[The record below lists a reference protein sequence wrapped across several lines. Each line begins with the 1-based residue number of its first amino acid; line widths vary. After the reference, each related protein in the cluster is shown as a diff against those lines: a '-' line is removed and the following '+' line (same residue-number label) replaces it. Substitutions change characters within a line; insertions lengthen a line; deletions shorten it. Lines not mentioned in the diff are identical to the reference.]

1 MNSSS
6 LDFVAKLKNVSLEY
20 GTSKAL
26 DDFSLN
32 IPGRKTVGII
42 GPDGVGKSSLL
53 ALISGAREI
62 QKGQIEVLGGDM
74 SSSKFRKNICPK
86 ISYMPQGLGRN
97 LYHTLSVFENVDF
110 FARLFDI
117 PSEERKVRI
126 PQLLQAIGLGP
137 FANRPAGKLSGGMK
151 QKLGLCCALIHDP
164 DLLILDEPT
173 TGVDPLS
180 RKHFWGVVASLRE
193 LLPDMSVVVASAY
206 MEEAKTFDW
215 LIMVNDGKVLAQGT
229 PEDLL
234 KQGSAKSLEE
244 AYINFL
250 PAEQKRGHTQIKID
264 KSFQFDPNDI
274 VIEAHDLTM
283 KFGDFVAVDKV
294 NFKISRGVIYGF
306 LGSNGCGKTT
316 TMKMLTGLL
325 PATEGT
331 ALLFGEPLKDNLQIR
346 EKIGFM
352 TQSFSLY
359 TELSLRQNLVLHA
372 RLFSIPEERV
382 ESRVKEVAER
392 FGLLEFLDK
401 MPMDLPLGQRQRLSL
416 ATALIHSPEI
426 LILDEPTSGVD
437 PVARDEF
444 WRELLDLSRNEKVTI
459 FISTHFMNEAE
470 RCDNIALMH
479 AGKVLKTGTPDG
491 IIKEEGA
498 EDLEDAFNK
507 VLTAGGAGKEET
519 NTKLELPKKEASSDS
534 QSFSFA
540 RLMSYTYRESLEI
553 LREPLRLMMAILGSV
568 ILLVVMCFG
577 ISFDIEDLK
586 FAVLDQDQSQT
597 SRDYILNLSGSKY
610 FTEKSPVTSMEE
622 INDRLVRGDISMALI
637 IPPNFGQELARG
649 AKVEISAWVDGSHP
663 ARAESINGYV
673 QGMHASWLNSVMST
687 TQFKDMMAPPAT
699 VEIRYRYNPD
709 VKSIVAMVPAVI
721 PILLMLIPAILTALA
736 VVREKEL
743 GSITNLYVTP
753 VSRLE
758 FILGKQLPYV
768 FLATL
773 NFILLVLIARLGFGI
788 VVKGSYMV
796 LLAATVLYVFSST
809 GLGLLMSSFTKTQVS
824 ALFGTAMLTILP
836 AIQFSGLIDP
846 VSSMEGVGAFI
857 GKIYPT
863 SHFLLICQGVF
874 SKGLSFNDVQSSFL
888 ALAITA
894 PVIILLSTVLLKKQE
909 T

>member
-1 MNSSS
+1 MSKQASN
-6 LDFVAKLKNVSLEY
+6 FVVKLKNVSLEY
-20 GTSKAL
+20 GSSKAL
-26 DDFSLN
+26 DDLSLD
-32 IPGRKTVGII
+32 IPSQKTVGII

-62 QKGQIEVLGGDM
+62 QKGEIEVLGGDM
-74 SSSKFRKNICPK
+74 SSAKFRKNICPK
-86 ISYMPQGLGRN
+86 ISYMPQGLGKN

-110 FARLFDI
+110 FARLFDM
-117 PSEERKVRI
+117 PKEEREVRI

-180 RKHFWGVVASLRE
+180 RKHFWGVISSLRK
-193 LLPDMSVVVASAY
+193 LLPEMSVVVASSY
-206 MEEAKTFDW
+206 MEEAKAFDW
-215 LIMVNDGKVLAQGT
+215 LIMMNDGKVLAQGT
-229 PEDLL
+229 PEELL
-234 KQGSAKSLEE
+234 SLGYGATLEE

-250 PAEQKRGHTQIKID
+250 PAEKKKDHAQIKID
-264 KSFQFDPNDI
+264 KDFQFNSSDI

-294 NFKISRGVIYGF
+294 NFKICRGEIYGF

-359 TELSLRQNLVLHA
+359 TELTLRQNLVLHA
-372 RLFSIPEERV
+372 RLFSIPEEQIK
-382 ESRVKEVAER
+382 SRVNEVAER
-392 FGLLEFLDK
+392 FGFIDVLDK

-437 PVARDEF
+437 PVARDGF
-444 WRELLDLSRNEKVTI
+444 WKELLELSRKEKVTI

-479 AGKVLKTGTPDG
+479 AGKVLRTGTPDE
-491 IIKEEGA
+491 IIREEKA

-519 NTKLELPKKEASSDS
+519 NTQLELPKKNNEIHA
-534 QSFSFA
+534 QVFSFA
-540 RLMSYTYRESLEI
+540 RLLSYSYRESLEI
-553 LREPLRLMMAILGSV
+553 LREPLRLVMAILGSV
-568 ILLVVMCFG
+568 ILLVVMCLG

-597 SRDYILNLSGSKY
+597 SRDYALNLSGSKY
-610 FTEKSPVTSMEE
+610 FSEQKPINSMEE
-622 INDRLVRGDISMALI
+622 INERLVKGDISMALI

-649 AKVEISAWVDGSHP
+649 SKVEISAWVDGAHP

-673 QGMHASWLNSVMST
+673 QGMHASWLSKMVST
-687 TQFKDMMAPPAT
+687 TQFKDMMSPPAS
-699 VEIRYRYNPD
+699 VEVRYRYNPD
-709 VKSIVAMVPAVI
+709 VKSIIAIVPAVI

-768 FLATL
+768 GMATL
-773 NFILLVLIARLGFGI
+773 NFILLVVIARWGFGVPI
-788 VVKGSYMV
+788 KGSYLV
-796 LLAATVLYVFSST
+796 LISAAILYLFSST
-809 GLGLLMSSFTKTQVS
+809 GFGLLMSSFTKSQVS
-824 ALFGTAMLTILP
+824 ALFGTTMLTVLP
-836 AIQFSGLIDP
+836 AVQFSGLIDP

-857 GKIYPT
+857 GRIYPT
-863 SHFLLICQGVF
+863 SHFLLICQGIF
-874 SKGLSFNDVQSSFL
+874 SKGLRFSDVQTSFY

-894 PVIILLSTVLLKKQE
+894 PVIILLSTLLLKKQE
-909 T
+909 R